1 MFGLKRPLTKEISIN
16 YRECKLDFFI
26 FCRVY
31 IILFSRMPKG
41 GQALLR
47 KRKLKECDM
56 LESFGSRIISEAKR
70 SKISLND
77 LVDYLN
83 KNW

>member
-1 MFGLKRPLTKEISIN
+1 
-16 YRECKLDFFI
+16 
-26 FCRVY
+26 
-31 IILFSRMPKG
+31 MPKG
-41 GQALLR
+41 GQALQR

-56 LESFGSRIISEAKR
+56 LQSFGNRVISEAKR